1 MKVQV
6 TTRALVQRINR
17 LLAKDDQMLKKTRE
31 KSRWFSETGE
41 YFIINF
47 NQNAI
52 VAKHVD
58 LEKLGR
64 ELGALKD
71 YEEIEG

>member
-6 TTRALVQRINR
+6 TTRALVQRIDR
-17 LLAKDDQMLKKTRE
+17 LLAKDGQMLKKTRK

-47 NQNAI
+47 KQNAI
-52 VAKHVD
+52 VAKD
-58 LEKLGR
+58 IKLEKLGR

-71 YEEIEG
+71 YEKLEG

>member
-6 TTRALVQRINR
+6 TTRALVQRIDR
-17 LLAKDDQMLKKTRE
+17 LLAKDGQMLKKTRK